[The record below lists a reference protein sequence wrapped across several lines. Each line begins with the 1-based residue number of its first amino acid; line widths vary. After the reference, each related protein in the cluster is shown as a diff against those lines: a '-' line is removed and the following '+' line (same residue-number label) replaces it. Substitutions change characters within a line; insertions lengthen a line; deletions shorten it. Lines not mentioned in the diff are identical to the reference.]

1 MPKIFTLIISFD
13 GCTFKMLNKAT
24 ISYSVKKSMIEF
36 YKASFIKLSKVITF
50 LSRRYTSVRD
60 WFLNPF
66 LGDC

>member
-1 MPKIFTLIISFD
+1 MSKIFTLMISFD
-13 GCTFKMLNKAT
+13 GCADRMVNKAT
-24 ISYSVKKSMIEF
+24 ISSSVKKPMIEF
-36 YKASFIKLSKVITF
+36 YKASFINPRRVITF